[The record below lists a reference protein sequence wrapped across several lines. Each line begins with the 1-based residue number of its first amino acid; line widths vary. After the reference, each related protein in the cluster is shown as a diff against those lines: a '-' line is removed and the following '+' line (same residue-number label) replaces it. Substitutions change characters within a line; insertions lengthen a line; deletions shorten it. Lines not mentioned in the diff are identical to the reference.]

1 MPDLRDILKKR
12 IENIKKAIEKA
23 KEEGQKTK
31 S

>member
-12 IENIKKAIEKA
+12 IENIKKTIEKA